1 MTERQLEIV
10 VGEISRNVA
19 LAIWSE
25 EAALKRS
32 YMEVAGALAAALE
45 ERSKNQCNQQSGK
58 KSAFPHPRSLTRMI
72 SALLQRKSPE
82 K

>member
-32 YMEVAGALAAALE
+32 YMEVADALAAALN
-45 ERSKNQCNQQSGK
+45 ERSETQCNPQSAR
-58 KSAFPHPRSLTRMI
+58 KSPSPHQRSLTRMI
-72 SALLQRKSPE
+72 SALLRRK
-82 K
+82 